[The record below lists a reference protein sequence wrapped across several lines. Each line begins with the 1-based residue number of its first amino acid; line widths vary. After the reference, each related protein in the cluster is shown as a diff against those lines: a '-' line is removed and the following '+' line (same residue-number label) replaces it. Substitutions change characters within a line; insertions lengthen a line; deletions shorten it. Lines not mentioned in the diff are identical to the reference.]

1 MNPPGTSASAAIP
14 YRPADEAALPSG
26 SQWGLAIVLC
36 LAALAVMLWMARR
49 RGVVRG
55 AWPPRGREPLVDVL
69 ETRSLGAQ
77 TQLVVTRYGGRRL
90 LLSVGPAGTQCLR
103 DDPDAEVPTA

>member
-1 MNPPGTSASAAIP
+1 MSPPAASASAAVP
-14 YRPADEAALPSG
+14 YRAADEVVLPSG
-26 SQWGLAIVLC
+26 SQWGLAIILC
-36 LAALAVMLWMARR
+36 LAALALMLWAARR
-49 RGVVRG
+49 RGAVRG
-55 AWPPRGREPLVDVL
+55 GWPRGRDAWVEVL

-103 DDPDAEVPTA
+103 DEPDAEAVRP

>member
-1 MNPPGTSASAAIP
+1 MNPPGASASAAIP
-14 YRPADEAALPSG
+14 YRPADEATLPSG

-36 LAALAVMLWMARR
+36 LAALAVMLWVARR
-49 RGVVRG
+49 RGVARG
-55 AWPPRGREPLVDVL
+55 AWPRGRQPQIDVL

-77 TQLVVTRYGGRRL
+77 NQLVVARYGGRRL

-103 DDPDAEVPTA
+103 DDPDEGSSA

>member
-14 YRPADEAALPSG
+14 FRSADDTPLPSG
-26 SQWGLAIVLC
+26 SQWGLAIFLC
-36 LAALAVMLWMARR
+36 LAALALMLWGVRKRGLARR
-49 RGVVRG
+49 
-55 AWPPRGREPLVDVL
+55 AWPLGRAALIDVL

-77 TQLVVTRYGGRRL
+77 TQLVVTRYAGRRL

-103 DDPDAEVPTA
+103 DDAEVEVPRT